1 MENSPPDLDPPLA
14 DADYAALARF
24 RRSLRSFL
32 SFSEDAARAN
42 GLTPQQHQAILAIR
56 GLSGG
61 KGMTVGDFARYLIIQ
76 PHSAVELLTRLEIA
90 GLIDRSI
97 DDKDRRRVLV
107 TLTTHADRLLRK
119 LSHLHMAE
127 LRRRAPELVNALRH
141 LMEPAGP
148 VKGGP

>member
-1 MENSPPDLDPPLA
+1 MEDTPADLDAPLA

-32 SFSEDAARAN
+32 SFSEDAARTN

-56 GLSGG
+56 GLSGE
-61 KGMTVGDFARYLIIQ
+61 KGMAVGDFAHYLIIQ

-90 GLIDRSI
+90 GLIDRTV

-107 TLTTHADRLLRK
+107 TLTMRADRLLRK

-141 LMEPAGP
+141 LTEPAGP
-148 VKGGP
+148 AKGGP